1 MPRGGA
7 GYGIGV
13 GRLMQLFRR
22 FFAALTLVM
31 MAPLVMPAWCGALAQ
46 APKPWE
52 TGMQPAANEIKRRI
66 IDLHD
71 LVLVIITL
79 TTIFVA
85 VLLVVVMVKFNAKA
99 NPVPSKTSHHTGL
112 EIAWT
117 VIPVLI
123 LVVMAI
129 PSFRLIYYQDRT
141 PNPDLTIKVVAHQWY
156 WEYAYPDHGD
166 FSIES
171 RMLRDEE
178 LKKGQMRLLE
188 VDNQMVVPVGKNIR
202 ILTSSPEVIHSFFV
216 PSLRVQR
223 YAIPGRTIETWFS
236 VDKPGVYYGQCNQIC
251 GQDHSRMPIAVHAV
265 SEQEFKAWA
274 AQNKKSADA
283 GGQPRMMAATG
294 STALGI
300 QR

>member
-1 MPRGGA
+1 
-7 GYGIGV
+7 
-13 GRLMQLFRR
+13 MQLFRR
-22 FFAALTLVM
+22 LFAALTVLM
-31 MAPLVMPAWCGALAQ
+31 MAPLAVPGFGAAFAQ

-52 TGMQPAANEIKRRI
+52 MGMQPAANEIKRRI

-71 LVLVIITL
+71 LVLLIITL
-79 TTIFVA
+79 TTIFVG
-85 VLLVVVMVKFNAKA
+85 VLLVIVIVRFNAKA

-117 VIPVLI
+117 TIPVLL
-123 LVVMAI
+123 LVIMSI

-141 PNPDLTIKVVAHQWY
+141 PNPDLTIKVIAHQWY
-156 WEYAYPDHGD
+156 WEYGYPDQGN

-171 RMLRDEE
+171 RYVRDED
-178 LKKGQMRLLE
+178 LKPGQLRLLD
-188 VDNQMVVPVGKNIR
+188 VDNQMIVPVGKNIR

-216 PSLRVQR
+216 PSLGVQR

-251 GQDHSRMPIAVHAV
+251 GSEHSRMPIAVHAV
-265 SEQEFKAWA
+265 SDQEFKAWA
-274 AQNKKSADA
+274 EQTKKSADA
-283 GGQPRMMAATG
+283 GQPRLMAATDA
-294 STALGI
+294 TAHEI

>member
-1 MPRGGA
+1 
-7 GYGIGV
+7 
-13 GRLMQLFRR
+13 
-22 FFAALTLVM
+22 M
-31 MAPLVMPAWCGALAQ
+31 MAPLAVPGFGAAFAQ

-52 TGMQPAANEIKRRI
+52 MGMQPAANEIKRRI

-71 LVLVIITL
+71 LVLLIITL
-79 TTIFVA
+79 TTIFVG
-85 VLLVVVMVKFNAKA
+85 VLLVIVIVRFNDKA

-117 VIPVLI
+117 TIPVLL
-123 LVVMAI
+123 LVIMSI

-141 PNPDLTIKVVAHQWY
+141 PNPDLTIKVIAHQWY
-156 WEYAYPDHGD
+156 WEYGYPDQGN

-171 RMLRDEE
+171 RYVRDED
-178 LKKGQMRLLE
+178 LKPGQLRLLD
-188 VDNQMVVPVGKNIR
+188 VDNQMIVPVGKNIR

-216 PSLRVQR
+216 PSLGVQR

-251 GQDHSRMPIAVHAV
+251 GSEHSRMPIAVHAV
-265 SEQEFKAWA
+265 SDQEFKAWA
-274 AQNKKSADA
+274 EQTKKSADA
-283 GGQPRMMAATG
+283 GQPRLMAATDA
-294 STALGI
+294 TAHEI

>member
-1 MPRGGA
+1 MK
-7 GYGIGV
+7 
-13 GRLMQLFRR
+13 LLRR
-22 FFAALTLVM
+22 FYAALTITIL
-31 MAPLVMPAWCGALAQ
+31 APLAMPGAHGAFAQ

-52 TGMQPAANEIKRRI
+52 VGMQPAANLIKQKI

-71 LVLVIITL
+71 LVFWIIAL
-79 TTIFVA
+79 TTVFVA
-85 VLLVVVMVKFNAKA
+85 ALLVVVMVRFNAKA
-99 NPVPSKTSHHTGL
+99 NPVPSRTSHHTGL

-117 VIPVLI
+117 VIPVLL
-123 LVVMAI
+123 LVVMSI

-156 WEYAYPDHGD
+156 WEYAYPDQGD

-171 RMLRDEE
+171 RYVRDED
-178 LKKGQMRLLE
+178 LKPGQLRLLD

-216 PSLRVQR
+216 PSLGVQR

-236 VDKPGVYYGQCNQIC
+236 VDRPGVYYGQCNQIC
-251 GQDHSRMPIAVHAV
+251 GADHSKMPIAVHAV
-265 SEQEFKAWA
+265 SEQEFKTWTE
-274 AQNKKSADA
+274 QQKKSADA
-283 GGQPRMMAATG
+283 GAPAGAPPRLLAATDT
-294 STALGI
+294 TANQV

>member
-1 MPRGGA
+1 MSDRRDAGRRPNTEWVGG
-7 GYGIGV
+7 
-13 GRLMQLFRR
+13 LMQLLRR
-22 FFAALTLVM
+22 LCAALTLIM
-31 MAPLVMPAWCGALAQ
+31 MAPLVMPSGGAAFAQ

-52 TGMQPAANEIKRRI
+52 MAMQPAANEIKRRI

-85 VLLVVVMVKFNAKA
+85 ALLVIVMVKFNAKA

-117 VIPVLI
+117 VIPVLL
-123 LVVMAI
+123 LVIMSI
-129 PSFRLIYYQDRT
+129 PSFRLIYFQDRT
-141 PNPDLTIKVVAHQWY
+141 PNPDLTIKVVAHQWF
-156 WEYAYPDHGD
+156 WEYGYPDNGD

-171 RMLRDEE
+171 RYVHDED
-178 LKKGQMRLLE
+178 LKKGQLRLLD

-216 PSLRVQR
+216 PSLGVQR

-251 GQDHSRMPIAVHAV
+251 GADHSRMPIAVHAV

-274 AQNKKSADA
+274 EQTKKSANA
-283 GGQPRMMAATG
+283 ETRPSPMSVAA
-294 STALGI
+294 
-300 QR
+300 R